1 MKDLYLIAVIAGE
14 TVAIPSERIDSV
26 VKVRESVPVPSSAPF
41 ITGLFALRSRV
52 LTLIDCQYFVT
63 GEPADLKA
71 GQPAIVVDI
80 GGCCYGLLVDDVLDV
95 IPIPTPRLPLPSQ
108 LPAGWSE
115 VGRALLE
122 LGGETYL
129 LIDPDYMVNPAMR
142 RAA

>member
-41 ITGLFALRSRV
+41 ICGLFALRSRV

-63 GEPADLKA
+63 GEPAELVS
-71 GQPAIVVDI
+71 GQPAIVVNI
-80 GGCCYGLLVDDVLDV
+80 GGCSYGLLVDNVLDV
-95 IPIPTPRLPLPSQ
+95 VPIRAPTLQLPSQ
-108 LPAGWSE
+108 LPAGWNE
-115 VGRALLE
+115 IGRGLLE
-122 LGGETYL
+122 LDGETFL
-129 LIDPDYMVNPAMR
+129 LIDPDYMVNPSMR

>member
-26 VKVRESVPVPSSAPF
+26 VKVRESVPVPSAAPF
-41 ITGLFALRSRV
+41 ICGLFALRSRV

-63 GEPADLKA
+63 GEPAELIS
-71 GQPAIVVDI
+71 GQPAIVVNI

-95 IPIPTPRLPLPSQ
+95 IPIRTPTLPLPSQ

-115 VGRALLE
+115 IGRSLLE
-122 LGGETYL
+122 IDGETFL
-129 LIDPDYMVNPAMR
+129 LIDPDYMVNPSTR